1 MGTPGKQTGEIE
13 KQNNTPLVLK
23 IMADQWSLTIVTGF
37 VTAKKLH

>member
-1 MGTPGKQTGEIE
+1 MGTPGKQTGEIK
-13 KQNNTPLVLK
+13 KQNTPLVLK